1 MKTQKATKPRD
12 VPQTP
17 VADLMERFKDY
28 PAIDVVSRRLL
39 DPNDPG
45 SLPILLKDEAPQ
57 SCTNTDHQR
66 VLRPGAT
73 KCHLCKL
80 PARRWHVHYCNGD
93 IPGRW
98 SQMKAKGY
106 LPVQVQE
113 LADKEDVADLVK
125 QPEDNGAVY
134 VRRGDRGR
142 EILMKIPLEI
152 YTHVKTLQANRLRA
166 SMKNKA
172 ALRAELA
179 ERAGT
184 ELGSEAGEYVA
195 GGGITVESMTRERTT
210 LGAEAGEE

>member
-1 MKTQKATKPRD
+1 MKTKTVTKTRD
-12 VPQTP
+12 LPTTP

-45 SLPILLKDEAPQ
+45 SLPILLKDEAAR
-57 SCTNTDHQR
+57 SCVNTDHQR
-66 VLRPGAT
+66 VLKPGAT

-80 PARRWHVHYCNGD
+80 PARIWHVHYCNSD

-98 SQMKAKGY
+98 STMKAKGY
-106 LPVQVQE
+106 LPVQVSE
-113 LADKEDVADLVK
+113 LADQEDVADLVK
-125 QPEDNGAVY
+125 QKEESGAMY

-152 YTHVKTLQANRLRA
+152 YTHVKTTQANRLRA
-166 SMKNKA
+166 SMKNPK

-179 ERAGT
+179 ERAGQD
-184 ELGSEAGEYVA
+184 LGSQAGDYIA
-195 GGGITVESMTRERTT
+195 GGGIQVESMTSQRTT
-210 LGAEAGEE
+210 LGAEATDE

>member
-1 MKTQKATKPRD
+1 MKAQKASTTPLA
-12 VPQTP
+12 PQTP

-28 PAIDVVSRRLL
+28 PNFDVISRRLL

-57 SCTNTDHQR
+57 SCINTDHQR
-66 VLRPGAT
+66 ILRPGAT

-80 PARRWHVHYCNGD
+80 KARKWHVHYCNSD

-98 SQMKAKGY
+98 STMKAKGY
-106 LPVQVQE
+106 LPVLVNE
-113 LADKEDVADLVK
+113 LADTEDVADLHK
-125 QPEDNGAVY
+125 QQEETGQMY

-152 YTHVKTLQANRLRA
+152 YTHVKTAQADRLRA
-166 SMKNKA
+166 SMKNTK

-179 ERAGT
+179 ERAGA
-184 ELGSEAGEYVA
+184 ELGDEAGEYIHR
-195 GGGITVESMTRERTT
+195 GGVQVESMTRERTT
-210 LGAEAGEE
+210 LGQEAGEE